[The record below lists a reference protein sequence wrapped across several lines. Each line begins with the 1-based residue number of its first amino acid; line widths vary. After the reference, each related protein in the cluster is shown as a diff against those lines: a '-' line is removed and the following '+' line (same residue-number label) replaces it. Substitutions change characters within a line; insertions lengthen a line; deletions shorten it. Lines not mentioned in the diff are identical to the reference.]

1 MENSYKKRMQRKK
14 EYIDSR
20 IEAANIDKGIIVLLT
35 GNGKGKSSSAM
46 GMICRSLGYDM
57 KVGIVRFL
65 KGEQATGE
73 DIFLDNHENVS
84 TVIMETGFTWD
95 TQDQELDK
103 RKAVEAWAEAEKFL
117 SNSDFNLVVLDEITY
132 MINYKYLEE
141 KSILKALTN
150 RPINQ
155 HVVIT
160 GRAASENLTPVT
172 LELGGKS
179 PVIIT
184 EQANIKKA
192 AQTFELRMRTAN
204 PCTVGQLKSVMN
216 RHGVQTPPQ
225 IPSGD

>member
-14 EYIDSR
+14 AYIDSR

-46 GMICRSLGYDM
+46 GMICRSLGYNM
-57 KVGIVRFL
+57 KIGIVRFL

-73 DIFLDNHENVS
+73 DIFLDSHENVS

-103 RKAVEAWAEAEKFL
+103 RKALETWVEAKKFL
-117 SNSDFNLVVLDEITY
+117 SNPDFNLVVLDEITY

-160 GRAASENLTPVT
+160 GRAASENLIETADTVS
-172 LELGGKS
+172 EIQDIKHAFR
-179 PVIIT
+179 
-184 EQANIKKA
+184 ANIK
-192 AQTFELRMRTAN
+192 AQKGLD
-204 PCTVGQLKSVMN
+204 L
-216 RHGVQTPPQ
+216 
-225 IPSGD
+225 